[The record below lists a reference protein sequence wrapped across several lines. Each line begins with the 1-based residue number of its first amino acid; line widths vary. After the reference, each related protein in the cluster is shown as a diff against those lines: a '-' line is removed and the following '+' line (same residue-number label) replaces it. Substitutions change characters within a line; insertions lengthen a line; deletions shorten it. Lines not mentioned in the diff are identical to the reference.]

1 MPGRV
6 NKVIKFSS
14 IQTFKQM
21 STLELIITTFITE
34 HELDE
39 AIQEPL
45 IDLVNKCMEGL
56 FKHVYSEEIP
66 DWAGKVS
73 TGGKTQKVLKADK
86 IEDPTLCEKQED
98 LRNCTTGV
106 LNQFC
111 KDNLLKIGGNKKE
124 LMDRVWRHLQGTS
137 SEDDKSK
144 RNAPKKEKKT
154 AEKHLCS
161 GFNIKGEECGV
172 AGTEESGGHHFCWR
186 HITSAD
192 EFIEKRTNPPAE
204 DPVKVAKAA
213 AKAAA
218 KALKDAKAA
227 TSKPAKAKSAKP
239 VKKAELE
246 SEASDDDEEPIVKAK
261 PAAKPAAKAVKV
273 PTKPASKPPPPPSP
287 PASDDESEEEEE
299 EIDPGFESEGL

>member
-1 MPGRV
+1 
-6 NKVIKFSS
+6 
-14 IQTFKQM
+14 M

-86 IEDPTLCEKQED
+86 IEDPTLCEKQDD

-192 EFIEKRTNPPAE
+192 DFIEKRNNPPAE
-204 DPVKVAKAA
+204 DPVKIAKAA

-227 TSKPAKAKSAKP
+227 TAKPKAKPAGKGAKA
-239 VKKAELE
+239 AELE
-246 SEASDDDEEPIVKAK
+246 TEESDDEEPIVKAK
-261 PAAKPAAKAVKV
+261 PAAKPAAKAVAKTKV
-273 PTKPASKPPPPPSP
+273 PSKPVTKPPPPPSP
-287 PASDDESEEEEE
+287 VPSDDEEEEEEEE
-299 EIDPGFESEGL
+299 EIDPAGFESEGL